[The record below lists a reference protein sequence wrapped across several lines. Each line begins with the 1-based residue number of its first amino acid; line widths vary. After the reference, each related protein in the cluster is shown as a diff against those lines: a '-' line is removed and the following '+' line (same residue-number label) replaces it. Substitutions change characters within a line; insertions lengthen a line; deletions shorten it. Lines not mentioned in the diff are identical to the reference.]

1 MKKVIMYLGYS
12 ILVTLVSYLTYRFIL
27 PFVFPF
33 LIAILLAIIL
43 EPIILFLNKR
53 LNIKK
58 EYCIIIVLTLITI
71 ILITLC
77 YILLYNIFIESIKI
91 VTLLPEFIE
100 KSIYYIDE
108 YVKNIKI
115 HFLSQVDIKT
125 IIEESLNRVLSGAL
139 SIVNYIRSVI
149 LGTLYSFPKVIL
161 FWIVVY
167 VSTYFFLKEK
177 QNYSKLFVSQTNYL
191 SNKVSSMKNRT
202 IQSFNKIIKAQLI
215 IMLFSVIITIIG
227 LKILSVKYAVT
238 IGLICGLLDI
248 LPMIGP
254 SLIYIPWVIY
264 LIIVGQ
270 TLKAIGLLTI
280 FVLLIIIRQLL
291 QVKLFSNQFK
301 IHPMLMLVSAYI
313 GIKIF
318 GPIGLVLGPLVSI
331 FIKETLKYIPI

>member
-1 MKKVIMYLGYS
+1 MYLGYS

>member
-1 MKKVIMYLGYS
+1 MYLGYS

-149 LGTLYSFPKVIL
+149 LGTLYSFPKIIL

-191 SNKVSSMKNRT
+191 PNKVSSMKNRT
-202 IQSFNKIIKAQLI
+202 IQSFSKIIKAQLI